1 MEPIVFKLKRERVLM
16 KMMLEEIEGELAR
29 FIPDEGPVVHV
40 KKDSLPE
47 NYHIGELYEVTI
59 EDERVIAIKPLK
71 KETEEKLAKM
81 KQKRTKLLNKK
92 R

>member
-1 MEPIVFKLKRERVLM
+1 M
-16 KMMLEEIEGELAR
+16 KMVLEEIEGELAR
-29 FIPDEGPVVHV
+29 FIPDKGPLVHV
-40 KKDSLPE
+40 KKDHLPK

-71 KETEEKLAKM
+71 KETEDRLAKM
-81 KQKRTKLLNKK
+81 KQKRSKLLNKK

>member
-1 MEPIVFKLKRERVLM
+1 M
-16 KMMLEEIEGELAR
+16 
-29 FIPDEGPVVHV
+29 

-59 EDERVIAIKPLK
+59 EDERVIAIKLLK
-71 KETEEKLAKM
+71 KETEERLAKM